1 MTRRDEIIHT
11 QERECGAATQPGFK
25 PNRTSGFERLGGGGG
40 GRGVEW
46 NTGDIAQDQWQS

>member
-1 MTRRDEIIHT
+1 M
-11 QERECGAATQPGFK
+11 AATQPGFK

-40 GRGVEW
+40 RGVEW

>member
-1 MTRRDEIIHT
+1 M
-11 QERECGAATQPGFK
+11 AATQSGFK
-25 PNRTSGFERLGGGGG
+25 PNRTSDFERLGGGGG

>member
-1 MTRRDEIIHT
+1 M
-11 QERECGAATQPGFK
+11 AATQPGFK

-40 GRGVEW
+40 GGGRGVEW